1 MVAILY
7 ARRLDKN
14 TENRLKIEKFLADY
28 KAFQPSRYAY
38 ADIKKI
44 TNKFRNKLGQGAYGT
59 VYKGKLSN
67 GMLVAVK
74 ILDDS
79 KGNGVEFINEVAIM
93 GRIHHVNLARL
104 VGYCAD
110 GLRRALL
117 YEFLPNGSLVKYIS
131 SKAKNKKCCLNW
143 EKLQQIALGIAKG
156 IEYLHQ
162 GCEKRILHFDIK
174 PHNILLDRNFT
185 PKIADFGLAKLC
197 SKDKSNVSM
206 STARGTMGYI
216 APEVFSRNFGNV
228 SNKSDVY
235 SFGILLLEMVGGRK
249 EYKSGKGE
257 NADEIYSPE
266 WIYNM
271 LEEGE
276 GLWTKIPGEGDAK
289 IAKILATVG
298 LWCIQWHPISRPT
311 MNFVV
316 QMLEAGEELAMPPNP
331 FTSVGLSNR
340 NNKTPMNPTT
350 PELDTIAE

>member
-7 ARRLDKN
+7 VRRLDKN
-14 TENRLKIEKFLADY
+14 TENRLHIEKFLADY

-44 TNKFRNKLGQGAYGT
+44 TNKFQNKLGQGAYGT

-110 GLRRALL
+110 GLRRALV
-117 YEFLPNGSLVKYIS
+117 YEFLPNGSLEKYIS

-206 STARGTMGYI
+206 STARGTVGYI

-249 EYKSGKGE
+249 KYKSGKVE

-266 WIYNM
+266 CIYNM

-331 FTSVGLSNR
+331 FASVGLSNR
-340 NNKTPMNPTT
+340 NNKTPMNPMTL
-350 PELDTIAE
+350 ELETIAE